1 MTIYACHIPLG
12 KLYQYDMNVV
22 HNMHTFGIKKNIQYW
37 YEETIVGS
45 KYKNKLFLSRFM
57 EKGEAR
63 EKVESLNNGQEF
75 SVEQK
80 LMINSSSIKITSVL
94 RIDFWS
100 NLSKSITR

>member
-1 MTIYACHIPLG
+1 
-12 KLYQYDMNVV
+12 
-22 HNMHTFGIKKNIQYW
+22 
-37 YEETIVGS
+37 
-45 KYKNKLFLSRFM
+45 M
-57 EKGEAR
+57 EKEEAR
-63 EKVESLNNGQEF
+63 EKLESLNKGQEF

>member
-22 HNMHTFGIKKNIQYW
+22 HNMYTLSIKKYIQYW
-37 YEETIVGS
+37 YEETIVGN
-45 KYKNKLFLSRFM
+45 KYKNNFFLSRFM

-63 EKVESLNNGQEF
+63 EKVESLNKRQEF

-80 LMINSSSIKITSVL
+80 LMINNSSIKITSIL